1 MKMRGGSISNFRKIF
16 PKPFGQLYLDGA
28 NTFYIPEDWMKKDPK
43 LAIIILNWN
52 NATATIHCLSLI
64 SRWSTVQAEVI
75 VVDNGS
81 SVEDISKI
89 QQAGQPYRFI
99 CNHRNL
105 GYAGGN
111 NVGITFALNEGFPF
125 IMLLNSDASI
135 SEQCVMKLLEC
146 LEHGPDMGVV
156 GPLLEEHGTVYSGG
170 RNIGIYSN
178 TRIRQSPEKRNEK
191 LIPVNYVPGTVFIAN
206 GEIFKTVGLL
216 EEEYFFSGEV
226 ADFCQRVHKAG
237 FTCNVFSGCRATHL
251 PDPDS
256 EVRESLYNY
265 YILRNRFLFIRR
277 NFPYLKYFLYFRWVA
292 AGTLQVLLAFLTG
305 RKERARA
312 TWFGLN
318 DGMSGKFGGRNDLFL
333 R

>member
-1 MKMRGGSISNFRKIF
+1 
-16 PKPFGQLYLDGA
+16 
-28 NTFYIPEDWMKKDPK
+28 MKKDPK

-81 SVEDISKI
+81 FVEDISKI

-99 CNHRNL
+99 CNQRNL

-125 IMLLNSDASI
+125 IMLLNSDAII
-135 SEQCVMKLLEC
+135 SEQCVIKLLEC

-156 GPLLEEHGTVYSGG
+156 GPLLEEQGIVYSGG

-178 TRIRQSPEKRNEK
+178 TRIRQSPQKRNGK
-191 LIPVNYVPGTVFIAN
+191 LVPVNYVPGTVFIAK

-256 EVRESLYNY
+256 GVRESLYNY

-277 NFPYLKYFLYFRWVA
+277 NFPYLKYFLFFRWIA
-292 AGTLQVLLAFLTG
+292 GGTLQVLLAFLTG
-305 RKERARA
+305 RRERARA

-318 DGMSGKFGGRNDLFL
+318 DGMSGKFGGLNDLFL